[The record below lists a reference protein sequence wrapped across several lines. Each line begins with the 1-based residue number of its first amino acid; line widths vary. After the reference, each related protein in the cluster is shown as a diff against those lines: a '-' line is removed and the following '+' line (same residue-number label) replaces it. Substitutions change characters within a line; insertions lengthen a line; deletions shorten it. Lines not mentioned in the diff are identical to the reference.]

1 MRSTFAVLL
10 ACACAPTGEPADAV
24 PATVDAPAAVD
35 ASAAV
40 DAPAAVAEAD
50 ERYLPI
56 VWPDCAQYSSQG
68 SQHHPF
74 VWDRWP
80 TAVVEDHRCRFG
92 CTSTTVDPASWAP
105 GIGVRLLD
113 DGEIAIRSSHP
124 DARWDRGLARAGFS
138 PEIVRWT
145 SWCGDEMTIA
155 AHDRR
160 VVRVV
165 SLSRRT
171 GEIVDEFERRIAS
184 DDLPDATFDLQ
195 LHCWDLHTAVH
206 ARGAQEA
213 WSIDVPR
220 HDAHLQP
227 RIVPAEVFDRL
238 FAPPRREETSAA
250 REIRRTPTRVHHRV
264 GRELFALDSSG
275 APLWHR
281 EASEPEIGCLHGRE
295 RMIGGSGGG
304 PRRDEWLST
313 VGEYV
318 FLDVDGGTDVFD
330 ADGTHVAYVSP

>member
-1 MRSTFAVLL
+1 MRPMLAVLVG
-10 ACACAPTGEPADAV
+10 CACAPTGEPADA
-24 PATVDAPAAVD
+24 AIVD

-40 DAPAAVAEAD
+40 DAPVAAAD
-50 ERYLPI
+50 ERYLPT
-56 VWPDCAQYSSQG
+56 VWPDCAQDSSQG

-80 TAVVEDHRCRFG
+80 GAVEDHRCRFG
-92 CTSTTVDPASWAP
+92 CTATPAAPVSWAP
-105 GIGVRLLD
+105 GIGVWLLD
-113 DGEIAIRSSHP
+113 DGEIQIRSSNP
-124 DARWDRGLARAGFS
+124 DARWDRGLARAGFD
-138 PEIVRWT
+138 PEVVRWT

-171 GEIVDEFERRIAS
+171 GEIVDEFDRTIGS
-184 DDLPDATFDLQ
+184 DDRPDDVFDVQ

-206 ARGAQEA
+206 VRGAQEA

-220 HDAHLQP
+220 HDAHRQP
-227 RIVPAEVFDRL
+227 RIVPAEVFDRISE
-238 FAPPRREETSAA
+238 PRRHEEASVA
-250 REIRRTPTRVHHRV
+250 REIQRTRTRVHHRV
-264 GRELFALDSSG
+264 GRELFALDVSG

-281 EASEPEIGCLHGRE
+281 EASDADLGCLHGRE
-295 RMIGGSGGG
+295 RMVGGSGGG
-304 PRRDEWLST
+304 AWRHEWLST
-313 VGEYV
+313 FGEYV
-318 FLDVDGGTDVFD
+318 FLDVDGSTDVFD